1 MLCFLFCAQVCCTIL
16 LRSSSK
22 CMFAIYEESLYY
34 GLHPSYFTFTAPSL
48 NLNGCQAFLIK
59 WLSHQQRCEVVLSLN
74 VWFQLYLGFAIVQCK
89 DVIQSLET
97 LEQRVFV
104 VCFFRNISLQ
114 SILRERLHCAHI
126 NS

>member
-16 LRSSSK
+16 YRGSSSK
-22 CMFAIYEESLYY
+22 CKFAIYEESLYC

-59 WLSHQQRCEVVLSLN
+59 WLSHQQRCKVVLSLN
-74 VWFQLYLGFAIVQCK
+74 VWFQLDLGLAIVQCK
-89 DVIQSLET
+89 DVIQSLE
-97 LEQRVFV
+97 QRVFV
-104 VCFFRNISLQ
+104 VCFFKNISLQ
-114 SILRERLHCAHI
+114 SILREHLHCAHI